1 MILFLDTVSPLPE
14 FSLIGDNKI
23 IFSKKIINNH
33 HEKMSDYLIKSY
45 TDLEKKFSLDQKL
58 ENLIINIGPGS
69 YTSLRIGIAF
79 FSGLSLSYQIDL
91 KGIPCVDFYKYV
103 ISKDDLLLTGIYIN
117 SANNQKFICIY
128 DQKKEYYNI
137 HKIESFNEIENFK
150 IKKVI
155 SNTELNKNNSN
166 LFKNIKYQSI
176 SFKEIIIKN
185 LDAIMKLESPKII
198 EPIYISNNKILN

>member
-14 FSLIGDNKI
+14 FSLIADNKI

-79 FSGLSLSYQIDL
+79 FSGLSMSYQIDL
-91 KGIPCVDFYKYV
+91 KGIPCVDFYKYL
-103 ISKDDLLLTGIYIN
+103 ISKDDLLLTGIYIH

-166 LFKNIKYQSI
+166 FFKNIKYQSI

-185 LDAIMKLESPKII
+185 LDAIMRLESPKII

>member
-79 FSGLSLSYQIDL
+79 FSGLSMSYQIDL

-103 ISKDDLLLTGIYIN
+103 ISKDNLLFTGIYIH

-128 DQKKEYYNI
+128 DEKKEYYNI

-185 LDAIMKLESPKII
+185 LDAIMRLESPKII

>member
-33 HEKMSDYLIKSY
+33 NEKMSDYLIKSY
-45 TDLEKKFSLDQKL
+45 TDLEKKFALDQKL

-91 KGIPCVDFYKYV
+91 KGIPCVDFYKYL

-117 SANNQKFICIY
+117 SANNKKFICIY
-128 DQKKEYYNI
+128 DEKKDHYNI

-150 IKKVI
+150 IKKII

-166 LFKNIKYQSI
+166 IFKNITYQSI

-185 LDAIMKLESPKII
+185 LDAIMRLESPKII

>member
-58 ENLIINIGPGS
+58 ENLIINIGHGS

-79 FSGLSLSYQIDL
+79 FSGLSMSYQIDL
-91 KGIPCVDFYKYV
+91 KGIPCVDFYKYL

-128 DQKKEYYNI
+128 DQKKEYYDI

-166 LFKNIKYQSI
+166 FFKNIKYQSI

-185 LDAIMKLESPKII
+185 LDAIMFLESPKII

>member
-79 FSGLSLSYQIDL
+79 FSGLSMSYQIDL
-91 KGIPCVDFYKYV
+91 KGIPCVDFYKYL

-128 DQKKEYYNI
+128 DEKKEYYNI

-166 LFKNIKYQSI
+166 FFKNIKYQSI

-185 LDAIMKLESPKII
+185 LDAIMRLESPKII

>member
-103 ISKDDLLLTGIYIN
+103 ISKDDLLFTGIYIH

-166 LFKNIKYQSI
+166 FFKNIKYQSI

-185 LDAIMKLESPKII
+185 LDAIMRLESPKII

>member
-14 FSLIGDNKI
+14 FSLIADNKI
-23 IFSKKIINNH
+23 ILSKKIINNH

-45 TDLEKKFSLDQKL
+45 TDLEKKFALDQKL

-79 FSGLSLSYQIDL
+79 FSGLSMSYQIDL

-103 ISKDDLLLTGIYIN
+103 ISKDDLLFTGIYIH

-128 DQKKEYYNI
+128 DEKKEYYNI

-150 IKKVI
+150 IKKII
-155 SNTELNKNNSN
+155 SNTELNNNN
-166 LFKNIKYQSI
+166 PNPFKNIKYQSI

-185 LDAIMKLESPKII
+185 LDAIMSLESPKII

>member
-91 KGIPCVDFYKYV
+91 KGIPCVDFYKYL

-155 SNTELNKNNSN
+155 SNTEFNKNNSN
-166 LFKNIKYQSI
+166 FFKNIKYQSI

-185 LDAIMKLESPKII
+185 LDAIMKLENSKII

>member
-79 FSGLSLSYQIDL
+79 FSGLSMSYQIDL

-103 ISKDDLLLTGIYIN
+103 ISKDDLLFTGIYIH

-150 IKKVI
+150 IKKIV

-185 LDAIMKLESPKII
+185 LDAIMKLESHKII

>member
-91 KGIPCVDFYKYV
+91 KGIPCVDFYKYL

-128 DQKKEYYNI
+128 DEKKEYYNI

-150 IKKVI
+150 IKKII

-166 LFKNIKYQSI
+166 FFKNIQYQST

-185 LDAIMKLESPKII
+185 LDTIMKIENSKII

>member
-91 KGIPCVDFYKYV
+91 KGIPCVDFYKYL
-103 ISKDDLLLTGIYIN
+103 ISKDDLLLTGIYIH

-166 LFKNIKYQSI
+166 FFKNIKYQSI

-185 LDAIMKLESPKII
+185 LDAIMKLESSKII

>member
-45 TDLEKKFSLDQKL
+45 TDLEKKFSLDKKL

-79 FSGLSLSYQIDL
+79 FSGLSMSYQIDL

-103 ISKDDLLLTGIYIN
+103 ISKDDLLLTGIYIH

-150 IKKVI
+150 IKKVV

-185 LDAIMKLESPKII
+185 LDAIMKLENSKII

>member
-79 FSGLSLSYQIDL
+79 FSGLSMSYQIDL
-91 KGIPCVDFYKYV
+91 KGIPCVDFYKYL

-128 DQKKEYYNI
+128 DEKKEHYNI

-166 LFKNIKYQSI
+166 FFKNIKYQSI

-185 LDAIMKLESPKII
+185 LDAIMKLENSKII

>member
-103 ISKDDLLLTGIYIN
+103 ISKDDLLLTGIFIN

-150 IKKVI
+150 IKKVV

>member
-103 ISKDDLLLTGIYIN
+103 ISKDDLLFTGIYIH

-155 SNTELNKNNSN
+155 SNTELNQNNSN
-166 LFKNIKYQSI
+166 FFKNIKYQSI

-185 LDAIMKLESPKII
+185 LDAIMKLENSKII

>member
-79 FSGLSLSYQIDL
+79 FSGLSMSYQIDL

-103 ISKDDLLLTGIYIN
+103 ISKDDLLLTGIYIH

-128 DQKKEYYNI
+128 DEKKEYYNI

-166 LFKNIKYQSI
+166 FFKNIKYQSI
-176 SFKEIIIKN
+176 SFKQIIIQN
-185 LDAIMKLESPKII
+185 LDAIMKLENSKII

>member
-23 IFSKKIINNH
+23 ILSKKIINNY

-79 FSGLSLSYQIDL
+79 FSGLSLSYKIDL

-103 ISKDDLLLTGIYIN
+103 ISKDDLLFTGIYIN
-117 SANNQKFICIY
+117 SANNQKFLCIY
-128 DQKKEYYNI
+128 DEKKEYYNI

-166 LFKNIKYQSI
+166 FFKNIKYQSI

-185 LDAIMKLESPKII
+185 LDAIMRLESPKII

>member
-33 HEKMSDYLIKSY
+33 HKKMSDYLIKSY

-91 KGIPCVDFYKYV
+91 KGIPCVDFYKYL
-103 ISKDDLLLTGIYIN
+103 IPKDDLLLTGIYIN

-150 IKKVI
+150 IKKII

-166 LFKNIKYQSI
+166 FFKNIKYQSI

-185 LDAIMKLESPKII
+185 LDAIMNLESPKII

>member
-79 FSGLSLSYQIDL
+79 FSGLSMSYQIDL

-103 ISKDDLLLTGIYIN
+103 ISKDDLLFTGIYIH

-128 DQKKEYYNI
+128 DEKKEYYNI

-150 IKKVI
+150 IKKII

-166 LFKNIKYQSI
+166 FFKNIKYQSI

-185 LDAIMKLESPKII
+185 LDTIMKIENSKII

>member
-79 FSGLSLSYQIDL
+79 FSGLSMSYQIDL

-103 ISKDDLLLTGIYIN
+103 ISKDDLLLTGIFIN

-150 IKKVI
+150 IKKVV

-166 LFKNIKYQSI
+166 FFKNIKYQSI

>member
-79 FSGLSLSYQIDL
+79 FSGLSMSYQIDL
-91 KGIPCVDFYKYV
+91 KGIPCVDFYKYL

-128 DQKKEYYNI
+128 DEKKDHYNI

-150 IKKVI
+150 IKKII

-166 LFKNIKYQSI
+166 FFKNIQYQST

-185 LDAIMKLESPKII
+185 LDTIMKIENSKII

>member
-91 KGIPCVDFYKYV
+91 KGIPCVDFYKYL

-128 DQKKEYYNI
+128 DEKKDHYNI

-150 IKKVI
+150 IKKII
-155 SNTELNKNNSN
+155 SNTELNKNNLN

-185 LDAIMKLESPKII
+185 LDAIMKLENSKII

>member
-1 MILFLDTVSPLPE
+1 MILFLDTVSSLPE

-79 FSGLSLSYQIDL
+79 FSGLSMSYQIDL

-103 ISKDDLLLTGIYIN
+103 ISKDDLLFTGIYIN

-166 LFKNIKYQSI
+166 FFKNIKYQSI

-185 LDAIMKLESPKII
+185 LDAIMRLESPKII

>member
-14 FSLIGDNKI
+14 FSLIADNKI
-23 IFSKKIINNH
+23 ILSNKIINNH

-45 TDLEKKFSLDQKL
+45 TDLEKKFALDQKL

-79 FSGLSLSYQIDL
+79 FSGLSLSYQIGL
-91 KGIPCVDFYKYV
+91 KGIPCVDFYKYI
-103 ISKDDLLLTGIYIN
+103 ISKDDLLFTGIYIN

-128 DQKKEYYNI
+128 DEKKEYYNI

-150 IKKVI
+150 IKKIV

-166 LFKNIKYQSI
+166 FFKNIKYQNI
-176 SFKEIIIKN
+176 SFKEIIINN
-185 LDAIMKLESPKII
+185 LNAIMKLENSKII

>member
-103 ISKDDLLLTGIYIN
+103 ISKDDLLFTGIYIH

-150 IKKVI
+150 IKKII

-166 LFKNIKYQSI
+166 FFKNIKYQSI

-185 LDAIMKLESPKII
+185 LDAIMRLESPKII

>member
-14 FSLIGDNKI
+14 FSLIADNKI

-91 KGIPCVDFYKYV
+91 KGIPCVDFYKYL

-150 IKKVI
+150 IKKII
-155 SNTELNKNNSN
+155 SNTELNNNN
-166 LFKNIKYQSI
+166 PNPFKNIKYQSI

-185 LDAIMKLESPKII
+185 LDAIMKLENSKII

>member
-79 FSGLSLSYQIDL
+79 FSGLSISYQIDL
-91 KGIPCVDFYKYV
+91 KGIPCVDFYKYL
-103 ISKDDLLLTGIYIN
+103 ISKDDLLLTGIYIH

-166 LFKNIKYQSI
+166 FFKNIKYQSI

-185 LDAIMKLESPKII
+185 LDAIMKLESHKII

>member
-79 FSGLSLSYQIDL
+79 FSGLSMSYQIDL

-103 ISKDDLLLTGIYIN
+103 ISKDDLLLTGIYIH

-128 DQKKEYYNI
+128 DEKKEYYNI

-150 IKKVI
+150 IKKII

-166 LFKNIKYQSI
+166 FFKNIQYQST

-185 LDAIMKLESPKII
+185 LDTIMKIENSKII

>member
-79 FSGLSLSYQIDL
+79 FSGLSMSYQIDL

-103 ISKDDLLLTGIYIN
+103 ISKDDLLFTGIYIN

-166 LFKNIKYQSI
+166 FFKNIKYQSI

-185 LDAIMKLESPKII
+185 LDAIMRLESPKII

>member
-1 MILFLDTVSPLPE
+1 MILFLDTISPLPE
-14 FSLIGDNKI
+14 FSLIADNKI

-91 KGIPCVDFYKYV
+91 KGIPCVDFYKYL
-103 ISKDDLLLTGIYIN
+103 ISKDDLLHTGIYIN

-128 DQKKEYYNI
+128 DEKKEYYNI
-137 HKIESFNEIENFK
+137 HKIESFNEIKNFK

-166 LFKNIKYQSI
+166 FFKNIKYQSI

-185 LDAIMKLESPKII
+185 LDAIMSLESPKII

>member
-79 FSGLSLSYQIDL
+79 FSGLSMSYQIDL

-166 LFKNIKYQSI
+166 FFKNIKYQSI

-185 LDAIMKLESPKII
+185 LDAIMRLESPKII

>member
-91 KGIPCVDFYKYV
+91 KGIPCVDFYKYL
-103 ISKDDLLLTGIYIN
+103 ISKDDLLLTGIYIH

-128 DQKKEYYNI
+128 DQKKEHYNI

-155 SNTELNKNNSN
+155 SNTEFNKNNSN
-166 LFKNIKYQSI
+166 FFKNIKYQSI

-185 LDAIMKLESPKII
+185 LDAIMKLENSKII

>member
-14 FSLIGDNKI
+14 FSLIADNKI

-79 FSGLSLSYQIDL
+79 FSGLSLSYQIGL
-91 KGIPCVDFYKYV
+91 KGIPCVDFYKYI
-103 ISKDDLLLTGIYIN
+103 ISKDDLLFTGIYIN

-128 DQKKEYYNI
+128 DEKKEYYNI

-150 IKKVI
+150 IKKII

-166 LFKNIKYQSI
+166 IFKNITYQSI

-185 LDAIMKLESPKII
+185 LDAIMRLESPKII

>member
-79 FSGLSLSYQIDL
+79 FSGLSMSYQIDL

-103 ISKDDLLLTGIYIN
+103 ISKDDLLFTGIYIN

-166 LFKNIKYQSI
+166 FFKNIKYQSI

>member
-1 MILFLDTVSPLPE
+1 MILFLDTISPLPE
-14 FSLIGDNKI
+14 FSLIADNKI

-58 ENLIINIGPGS
+58 KNLIINVGPGS

-91 KGIPCVDFYKYV
+91 KGIPCVDFYKYL

-128 DQKKEYYNI
+128 DEKKEYYNI

-150 IKKVI
+150 IKKII
-155 SNTELNKNNSN
+155 SNTELNKNNLN
-166 LFKNIKYQSI
+166 LFKNIQYQST

-185 LDAIMKLESPKII
+185 LDAIMKLENSKII

>member
-79 FSGLSLSYQIDL
+79 FSGLSMSYQIDL
-91 KGIPCVDFYKYV
+91 KGIPCVDFYKYL
-103 ISKDDLLLTGIYIN
+103 ISKDDLLFTGIYIN

-128 DQKKEYYNI
+128 DQKKEHYNI

-150 IKKVI
+150 IKKII
-155 SNTELNKNNSN
+155 SNTELNKKNSN

-185 LDAIMKLESPKII
+185 LDAIMRLESPKII

>member
-79 FSGLSLSYQIDL
+79 FSGLSMSYQIDL

-103 ISKDDLLLTGIYIN
+103 ISKDDLLLTGIYIH

-128 DQKKEYYNI
+128 DEKKEYYNI

-150 IKKVI
+150 IKNII

-166 LFKNIKYQSI
+166 FFKNIKYQSI

-185 LDAIMKLESPKII
+185 LDAIMKLENSKII

>member
-103 ISKDDLLLTGIYIN
+103 ISKDDLLFTGIYIN

-155 SNTELNKNNSN
+155 SNTELNNNNSN

-198 EPIYISNNKILN
+198 KPIYISNNKILN

>member
-14 FSLIGDNKI
+14 FSLIADNKI
-23 IFSKKIINNH
+23 ILSKKIINNH

-91 KGIPCVDFYKYV
+91 KGIPCVDFYKYI
-103 ISKDDLLLTGIYIN
+103 ISKDDLLFTGIYIN

-128 DQKKEYYNI
+128 DQKKKYYNI

-150 IKKVI
+150 IKKII

-166 LFKNIKYQSI
+166 FFKNIQYQST

-185 LDAIMKLESPKII
+185 LDTIMKIENSKII

>member
-79 FSGLSLSYQIDL
+79 FSGLSMSYQIDL
-91 KGIPCVDFYKYV
+91 KGIPCVDFYKYL
-103 ISKDDLLLTGIYIN
+103 ISKDDLLLTGIYIH

-150 IKKVI
+150 IKKII

-166 LFKNIKYQSI
+166 FFKSIKYQSI
-176 SFKEIIIKN
+176 SFKKIIIQN
-185 LDAIMKLESPKII
+185 LDVIMKLENSKII